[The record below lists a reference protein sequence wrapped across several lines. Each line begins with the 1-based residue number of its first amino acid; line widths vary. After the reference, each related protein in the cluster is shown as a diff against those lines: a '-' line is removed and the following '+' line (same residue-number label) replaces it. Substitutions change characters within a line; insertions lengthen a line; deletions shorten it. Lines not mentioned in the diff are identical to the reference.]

1 MLRPL
6 IILLSYIPTF
16 CLAQEGFNPK
26 ISYALETYAFLK
38 GQDAA
43 LEKVAGQFP
52 KLSADVRAAEKK
64 LDKAFGQAEYNIN
77 QYLKKELEYS
87 QLQKFHKQI
96 DSLLDIELQYPVEKE
111 SHAKEF
117 LKQVVQRPENMYGS
131 AVSKGILSFKYHNE
145 PHQEILDGHVNIF
158 ETKDHPKAD
167 NVSISVPIPASW
179 LAEETAMP
187 QTIQQFTSCNGNGT
201 EKIFVVLHDLSDDYG
216 RLELNTNT
224 ITNFLSP
231 QSNLIRTEPVSIDGV
246 PAYMAEVEELIEFGG
261 RTMKIRM
268 LQFLV
273 VKNQKLYCI
282 QGSTLPSL
290 TAANLEPMIRKNEK
304 LFRLIADRTD
314 LDN

>member
-6 IILLSYIPTF
+6 IILLYYIPTF

-52 KLSADVRAAEKK
+52 ELSADVRAAEKK

-117 LKQVVQRPENMYGS
+117 LKQVVQRPENIYGS

-201 EKIFVVLHDLSDDYG
+201 EKIFVVLHDLPDDYG

-246 PAYMAEVEELIEFGG
+246 QAYMAEVEELIEFGG

>member
-1 MLRPL
+1 MLRTL
-6 IILLSYIPTF
+6 IILLICIPTF
-16 CLAQEGFNPK
+16 CIAQQALPPK
-26 ISYALETYAFLK
+26 VSYALETYAFLK

-43 LEKVAGQFP
+43 LDKVAAEFP
-52 KLSADVRAAEKK
+52 ELSADVRAAEKK
-64 LDKAFGQAEYNIN
+64 LDKAFGLAAYNIT

-87 QLQKFHKQI
+87 QLQKFHNQI
-96 DSLLDIELQYPVEKE
+96 DSLLDMQLQYPVEKK

-117 LKQVVQRPENMYGS
+117 LKHVVQRPKNIYGS
-131 AVSKGILSFKYHNE
+131 SVSKGILSFKYHNE
-145 PHQEILDGHVNIF
+145 PHQEILDGHVNVF
-158 ETKDHPKAD
+158 ETKDHPKAP
-167 NVSISVPIPASW
+167 NVSISIPIPASW

-201 EKIFVVLHDLSDDYG
+201 EKIYVLLYNLPDDYG
-216 RLELNTNT
+216 PVELNKNT
-224 ITNFLSP
+224 VTNFLSP
-231 QSNLIRTEPVSIDGV
+231 QSTLIRTETVSIDGA
-246 PAYMAEVEELIEFGG
+246 PAYMTEVEELIEFGG

-290 TAANLEPMIRKNEK
+290 TAENLEPMIRKNEK
-304 LFRLIADRTD
+304 LFRLIAAQTD